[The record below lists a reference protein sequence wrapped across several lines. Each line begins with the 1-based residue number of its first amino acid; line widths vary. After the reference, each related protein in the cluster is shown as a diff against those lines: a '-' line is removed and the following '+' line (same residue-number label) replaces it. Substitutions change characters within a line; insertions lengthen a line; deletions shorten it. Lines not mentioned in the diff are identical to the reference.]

1 MVKARWSCNSCISI
15 WLRYSDAFAGVAPR
29 QLLRESD
36 KRMTE
41 MPDETAD
48 LYGTLKLPS
57 HPSDRAT
64 LHTAL
69 RKVAVFA
76 DLSDADLDWF
86 IDRTHEFRFEPGET
100 MMLEGTPAKLM
111 FVLME
116 GEIRGRSEQ
125 GRDTPVITIEA
136 PTVTG
141 LLPFSRLTHYKLTIR
156 ATLPTW
162 GLAYSHTKFGEL
174 LQHSPLLSQRLVGML
189 TDRVR
194 TYTEVEQQGQKLAAL
209 GKLSAGL
216 AHELNN
222 PSAAARRSASTLRE
236 CLARLREAVRAS
248 DVGPEDCAALAEREE
263 AIRASLKP
271 AQYKDEFARVER
283 EEAIQ
288 SWLEAREVK
297 EAWQL
302 GPLLAEANL
311 SDTDLEA
318 LASVAGKS
326 VGPELTRFA
335 TLLEMDRIAAELDQS
350 TARISDLVRA
360 IKEYSYMD
368 QAAMQEVDI
377 AKSLDTTLTIMHH
390 KLKRSITVTRDYAPD
405 LPKVMA
411 YGSELNQVWT
421 NLIDNAA
428 DVMKNGGK
436 LGVRAARDN
445 DYVLVEISDNG
456 PGIPPEIQSKIFEPF
471 FTTKGVGE
479 GTGLG
484 LDISYRIIK
493 KIKGLITVKSV
504 PGDTRFEIRVP
515 IKPAR

>member
-1 MVKARWSCNSCISI
+1 M
-15 WLRYSDAFAGVAPR
+15 
-29 QLLRESD
+29 
-36 KRMTE
+36 RMTD

-57 HPSDRAT
+57 NPSDKAT
-64 LHTAL
+64 LFAAL

-76 DLSDADLDWF
+76 DLPEPDLDWF
-86 IDRTHEFRFEPGET
+86 VERTHEFRFEPGEV
-100 MMLEGTPAKLM
+100 MMQEGTPAKLM
-111 FVLME
+111 FVLLQ
-116 GEIRGRSEQ
+116 GEIRGRQER
-125 GRDTPVITIEA
+125 GGDAPVFTTEA

-141 LLPFSRLTHYKLTIR
+141 LLPFSRLKNYKLTIR
-156 ATLPTW
+156 ATMPTW
-162 GLAYSHTKFGEL
+162 GLAYSHTKFGDL
-174 LQHSPLLSQRLVGML
+174 LQHLPELSQRLVGML

-194 TYTEVEQQGQKLAAL
+194 TYTEFEQQSQKLAAL

-222 PSAAARRSASTLRE
+222 PSAAARRSASTLHE

-248 DVGPEDCAALAEREE
+248 AIGPDDCVLLAEREE
-263 AIRASLKP
+263 AIRVSLKP
-271 AQYKDEFARVER
+271 AQYKDEFDRVER

-288 SWLEAREVK
+288 TWLEGKGVK

-311 SDTDLEA
+311 TDQHLEA
-318 LASVAGKS
+318 LASVARKS
-326 VGPELTRFA
+326 LGPELTRFA
-335 TLLEMDRIAAELDQS
+335 TLLEMDRIADELDHS

-368 QAAMQEVDI
+368 QASMQEVDI
-377 AKSLDTTLTIMHH
+377 AQSLDTTLIIMHH
-390 KLKRSITVTRDYAPD
+390 KLKRSISVTRDYSPD
-405 LPKVMA
+405 VPKVLA

-428 DVMKNGGK
+428 DVMKDGGK
-436 LGVRAARDN
+436 LGVRLAREN

-456 PGIPPEIQSKIFEPF
+456 PGIPAEIQSKIFEPF

-484 LDISYRIIK
+484 LDIAYKIIR
-493 KIKGLITVKSV
+493 KIKGLITVKSA
-504 PGDTRFEIRVP
+504 PGDTRFEVRIPV
-515 IKPAR
+515 KPAV